1 MVLAFEAGIATAG
14 LKQPQ
19 GSATTVATGSLAADN
34 GIYCIVVYRVF
45 SNAFQKPRPAACP
58 LGSFQYLNSRMD
70 ILFLEKKNQ
79 QKFCPDSNLRVKLM
93 YESVK

>member
-1 MVLAFEAGIATAG
+1 MVLAFEAGTATAG

-45 SNAFQKPRPAACP
+45 SNAFQKPRPVCP
-58 LGSFQYLNSRMD
+58 LRSFQYLNFRMD
-70 ILFLEKKNQ
+70 ILFLEKNQ
-79 QKFCPDSNLRVKLM
+79 QNSVIFSGTEKLL
-93 YESVK
+93 

>member
-1 MVLAFEAGIATAG
+1 MVVLAFEAGTATAG

-45 SNAFQKPRPAACP
+45 SNAFQKPRPATCP
-58 LGSFQYLNSRMD
+58 LRSFQYLNFRMD
-70 ILFLEKKNQ
+70 ILFLEKNQ
-79 QKFCPDSNLRVKLM
+79 QNSVIFSGTEKLL
-93 YESVK
+93 